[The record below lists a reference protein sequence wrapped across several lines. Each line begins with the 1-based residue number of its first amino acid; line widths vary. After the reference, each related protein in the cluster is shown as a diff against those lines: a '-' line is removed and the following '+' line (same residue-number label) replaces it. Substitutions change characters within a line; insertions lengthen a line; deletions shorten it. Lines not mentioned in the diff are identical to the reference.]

1 MPPPPPR
8 YSRNSHSA
16 MEGQKHRRPGT
27 PPTCPGQRRVQRTER
42 PARYS
47 VESSFARVA
56 SSSRPRLVRQTP
68 NEAACLPGASSLW
81 KKSATA
87 NRGFFLPRAFPRRA
101 PLGLPPESRI
111 FFGTLRA
118 RATIPPPRLHF
129 PPLRS
134 SPPHPLP
141 PHAL

>member
-8 YSRNSHSA
+8 YSRNSHSV
-16 MEGQKHRRPGT
+16 MEGQKRWRPGT

-47 VESSFARVA
+47 VESPFARVA
-56 SSSRPRLVRQTP
+56 FSSRPRLVRQTP
-68 NEAACLPGASSLW
+68 IGTAFLSGASSLR
-81 KKSATA
+81 KKPATA

-101 PLGLPPESRI
+101 RHVLPPESRI

-118 RATIPPPRLHF
+118 RATIPAPRLHF
-129 PPLRS
+129 G
-134 SPPHPLP
+134 
-141 PHAL
+141 A